1 MEGVRMCPANLGTE
15 EYILGSHAA
24 SVVCEFSCVHKVELG
39 AKTTTEY
46 MRKTGG
52 EKGEV
57 PCGRGPFHVSTEDR
71 YRTWLRDLF
80 EQKSECVFGGEP
92 VALLVSKG

>member
-1 MEGVRMCPANLGTE
+1 MCPVNLGTE
-15 EYILGSHAA
+15 DYILGSHAA

-39 AKTTTEY
+39 AETMGEY

-52 EKGEV
+52 GNRGV

-71 YRTWLRDLF
+71 CRTWLRDLF

-92 VALLVSKG
+92 VALLVAKG